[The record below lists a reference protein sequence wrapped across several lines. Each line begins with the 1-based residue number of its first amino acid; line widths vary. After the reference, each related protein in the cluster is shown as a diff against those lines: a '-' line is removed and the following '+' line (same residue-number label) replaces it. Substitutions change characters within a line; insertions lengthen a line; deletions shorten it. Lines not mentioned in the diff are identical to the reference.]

1 MTKAK
6 SQALH
11 TCIYY
16 KNNNGMGGVALDK
29 KTGVKIHILENAE
42 NFALDGDEIT
52 VLEDLE
58 KLGIPYGSVQKI
70 MKHNTTNLVGTMQPH
85 KNRILLKVANTKF
98 GNYLVII
105 KSHVAK
111 IDRDSL
117 FNCIITEYPTDE
129 TPFFVVE
136 LANSVG
142 KAGEDQAYIA
152 QILEE
157 ANLPIKFSK
166 AALTQAEN
174 LPDCVHPYDIKNRT
188 DLRKITF
195 VTIDGADAK
204 DFDDAVYC
212 ELEDGMHT
220 LYVAIADV
228 SHYVTSGSPLDR
240 DAYQRSTSVYFPK
253 QVIPML
259 PEKISNGLC
268 SLNPHV
274 DRLVMCCQMK
284 VSLDGKILD
293 YKVYNGVIHSAARLT
308 YTKVQEWIEELS
320 LTPPELINNI
330 SNLYLVFQALL
341 HSREQRG
348 AIDFDTIEPVFV
360 FDEDG
365 MVKELQP
372 RIRLEA
378 HKLIEECMLAANV
391 CVADFL
397 IKNRHPGLF
406 RVHGKPTAEKYAA
419 LKEYLNSI
427 AVPFDVTYKNLAPHH
442 YATLLKNVHDNPQF
456 PAIQQAVLRSMQL
469 AIYSPNNVGHFGLS
483 YDRYLHFTS
492 PIRRYPDLLVHRAAK
507 SIILHEEY
515 HYTHDLAGI
524 GENTSFAE
532 RRAED
537 LERKIVA
544 FYKCQYAKT
553 HIGKEF
559 TGLITAVVNFGV
571 FVYIPEL
578 MLDGLVHVTELGHDY
593 YVFDEKRQVLIG
605 KKTGVKFASGQE
617 LNIQVAGVDMAKL
630 FIDFK
635 LVVK

>member
-1 MTKAK
+1 
-6 SQALH
+6 
-11 TCIYY
+11 
-16 KNNNGMGGVALDK
+16 MGGIAIDK
-29 KTGVKIHILENAE
+29 ATGAKIHILENAE
-42 NFALDGDEIT
+42 NFALDKDEIM
-52 VLEDLE
+52 VIEDGE
-58 KLGIPYGSVQKI
+58 KLGILYGVIQSIV
-70 MKHNTTNLVGTMQPH
+70 KHNTTHLTGTMQLY
-85 KNRILLKVANTKF
+85 KDQLLLKVSNTKF
-98 GNYLVII
+98 GNYLVKI
-105 KSHVAK
+105 KSNVDK
-111 IDRDSL
+111 IDRESL
-117 FNCIITEYPTDE
+117 FNCVITEYPNNE
-129 TPFFVVE
+129 APFFLVE
-136 LANSVG
+136 LANTVG
-142 KAGEDQAYIA
+142 HALEDESYIA
-152 QILEE
+152 NLIAE
-157 ANLPIKFSK
+157 ALLPVEFSSS
-166 AALTQAEN
+166 AINQAEN
-174 LPDCVHPYDIKNRT
+174 LPDAVSSYDLKNRT
-188 DLRKITF
+188 DLRKIPF

-212 ELEDGMHT
+212 ELIDDMYH

-228 SHYVTSGSPLDR
+228 AHYVTSGSPLDR
-240 DAYQRSTSVYFPK
+240 DAYTRSTSVYFPK

-308 YTKVQEWIEELS
+308 YAKVQTWIEELS
-320 LTPPELINNI
+320 LVPPELISNI
-330 SNLYLVFQALL
+330 TNLYLVFQALL
-341 HSREQRG
+341 HSREIRG
-348 AIDFDTIEPVFV
+348 AIDFDTVEPVFV
-360 FDEDG
+360 FNDEG

-372 RIRLEA
+372 RVRLEA

-406 RVHGKPTAEKYAA
+406 RTHAKPSAEKFAA

-427 AVPFDVTYKNLAPHH
+427 AVPFDVTYKDLAPHH
-442 YATLLKNVHDNPQF
+442 YATLLKEVHDNLQF

-469 AIYSPNNVGHFGLS
+469 AIYTPNNIGHFGLS

-507 SIILHEEY
+507 SILLNEEY
-515 HYTHDLAGI
+515 AYLYDLSSI

-537 LERKIVA
+537 LERKTVA
-544 FYKCQYAKT
+544 FYKCQYAKS

-559 TGLITAVVNFGV
+559 SGLITSVVNFGV
-571 FVYIPEL
+571 FVYIPDL
-578 MLDGLVHVTELGHDY
+578 MLDGLVHVTELGSDY
-593 YVFDEKRQVLIG
+593 YVFDEKRQILVG
-605 KKTGVKFASGQE
+605 KKSGAKFASGQE
-617 LNIQVAGVDMAKL
+617 LHIEIGGVDMAKL

-635 LVVK
+635 LVVQ